1 MKHGGI
7 TSSHMIKT
15 QKYKKMGG
23 HIYLEACKKTVPWD
37 CYHGKP
43 LERQGLELAL
53 VGNCKTK
60 SVVENFQGTVAMLC
74 LTFQV
79 DFMGLFI

>member
-1 MKHGGI
+1 MKHGGV
-7 TSSHMIKT
+7 TSSHMIKI

-60 SVVENFQGTVAMLC
+60 SVWLR
-74 LTFQV
+74 TFRALWQCCV
-79 DFMGLFI
+79 SPFK